1 MYCVLGLGRVY
12 NVVMNWKNVLLI
24 FVSLVFA
31 VGLVKTLGNISQ
43 GRRRLAEVKDEVTR
57 TAKQKQDIE
66 EEIKQ
71 RESLL
76 YLETEA
82 RNRLNLIKPGER
94 VVIMPKKPEVAGSSD
109 GSLGSPADDSLP
121 EPNWVKWKRL
131 FFN

>member
-1 MYCVLGLGRVY
+1 
-12 NVVMNWKNVLLI
+12 MNWKNVLLI